1 MDERYVQFG
10 YRIDDS
16 SNLSATSGLL
26 DKIGAAQHIA
36 QEKYSRSNI
45 SISAHLERATGGER
59 AVFNGSTN
67 PHGFYVRID
76 VRQKPSHTDGL
87 VEEALGSF
95 LKEVNLKPI
104 ATDGREDQAL
114 SDLVDRYSVTS

>member
-10 YRIDDS
+10 YRINDS

-36 QEKYSRSNI
+36 QEKYARSNI
-45 SISAHLERATGGER
+45 LIGANLDRATGGER
-59 AVFNGSTN
+59 AAFSGSTN

-76 VRQKPSHTDGL
+76 VRQKPSQIDGL
-87 VEEALGSF
+87 VEEALGLF
-95 LKEVNLKPI
+95 LREVNLKPI
-104 ATDGREDQAL
+104 ATDGHEDQAL
-114 SDLVDRYSVTS
+114 STLVNNYSVTS